1 MPERLNGAVSKTV
14 VARKG
19 YRGFESHSLRL
30 VNPSFTVRPIE
41 GWFPHRGD
49 GIQVLFSIIYPVL
62 KAQNCQ
68 CTERSVRNICLA
80 KKFNSKQII
89 YAIRPDGSP
98 GSGRNE
104 AGFCCFMSA
113 IISARAS

>member
-41 GWFPHRGD
+41 G
-49 GIQVLFSIIYPVL
+49 
-62 KAQNCQ
+62 
-68 CTERSVRNICLA
+68 
-80 KKFNSKQII
+80 
-89 YAIRPDGSP
+89 
-98 GSGRNE
+98 
-104 AGFCCFMSA
+104 
-113 IISARAS
+113 